1 LALADHVV
9 ASIERQLRAN
19 SGDLAQPNGV
29 APEEAH
35 ALEQGHLTPEEE
47 EFIKLLNIELEKF
60 NNFFIEKEEE
70 FVIRLSDLKER
81 VERLVRRGLWV

>member
-1 LALADHVV
+1 M
-9 ASIERQLRAN
+9 
-19 SGDLAQPNGV
+19 
-29 APEEAH
+29 
-35 ALEQGHLTPEEE
+35 EQGHLTPEEE

-81 VERLVRRGLWV
+81 VERLVRMGILV